1 MGMWIEGDPVRDSH
15 VGLCGMLSGGPATIQ
30 VFASCPF
37 RLYLNGEWIG
47 EGPVRWS
54 KSAPELQEFELPLR
68 TGSNVIGILAHYEGV
83 STRMMEAMPPFV
95 QCRIHR
101 EGQEIAVSWKALRIG
116 GFTPEV
122 KRINPQFGWIDWC
135 DTRGHNLDWLT
146 RGLHETEGSSPKA
159 VSTGVGAPTQTEISF
174 PVARRHSLKP
184 LSHGV
189 LTERFGY
196 DSDEPQ
202 AQFFLRDL
210 QAHHGP
216 PQGVWRRYDLGRI
229 RLGRPELELD
239 LPAGSIVEF
248 AYSEY
253 LVEGRVCP
261 WITLSAGPSCN
272 LDRFIARGGMQFF
285 TTSTPKA
292 GRFLEVHVISQP
304 EKVHFI
310 AENFA
315 ERSYHG
321 DPEGSFH
328 CSDKRLEQIWHIGV
342 ETHRACT
349 EDSVIDN
356 PTRERGEWIGDSL
369 TVGLENASVAYSDL
383 KLIRKGLRQ
392 AADCARSDGLVAG
405 LCPGTVSY
413 LSTYACHW
421 VSAAVRYF
429 ELTGDL
435 SFIRSLHPSALRN
448 IEVFESK
455 LTDNGLEGDLGWA
468 FIDWGYVGN
477 EGPSDMGLNII
488 FLTAAKSMVRW
499 DLAVGADSSHHQQTV
514 ERTEAIVHDYLS
526 SHLDK
531 PEPWK
536 VIGLQ
541 RTVLALKAGL
551 IPADKIPDC
560 LHFIK
565 QHYLSCFP
573 NDTFAPHLADPATA
587 QPRLITP
594 FFSHFALSAL
604 WQHGE
609 GDFVLNQ
616 YRSCWGWALDQG
628 LTTWPEVFDLRW
640 SHCHQWSGCPTW
652 QLIRYVLGI
661 SPRQDLGE
669 NVFDFQPIPT
679 SVIHA
684 TGTLPASG
692 KSQTLSVTYRR
703 SPTQATWEIESK
715 EPFRIRLNGSIHAP
729 TTHFSHEIALSA

>member
-15 VGLCGMLSGGPATIQ
+15 VGFCGLLSGGPATIQ

-54 KSAPELQEFELPLR
+54 KSAPEFQEFDLPLR

-95 QCRIHR
+95 QCRINR

-116 GFTPEV
+116 GFTPEI

-135 DTRGHNLDWLT
+135 DMRGHNLDWLT
-146 RGLHETEGSSPKA
+146 LGLHETEGSSPKA
-159 VSTGVGAPTQTEISF
+159 VSTGVGAPTVTEISF
-174 PVARRHSLKP
+174 LVARRHSLKP

-253 LVEGRVCP
+253 LVDGRVCP

-272 LDRFIARGGMQFF
+272 LDRFVARGGKQFF

-328 CSDKRLEQIWHIGV
+328 CSDKRLEQIWHIGA

-369 TVGLENASVAYSDL
+369 TVGLENASVTYADL
-383 KLIRKGLRQ
+383 KLIKKGLRQ
-392 AADCARSDGLVAG
+392 AAHCARADGLVAG
-405 LCPGTVSY
+405 LCPGTTTY

-421 VSAAVRYF
+421 VCAAIRYF

-435 SFIRSLHPSALRN
+435 DFLMELYPVAVRNLH
-448 IEVFESK
+448 VFSSK
-455 LTDNGLEGDLGWA
+455 LTDTGLIGDLGWA
-468 FIDWGYVGN
+468 FIDWGYVSN
-477 EGPSDMGLNII
+477 EGQSDMGLNIL
-488 FLTAAKSMVRW
+488 FLAAARSMVTW
-499 DLAVGADSSHHQQTV
+499 SQAVGEDSSHSQQTV
-514 ERTEAIVHDYLS
+514 DKVQAIIARYLE
-526 SHLDK
+526 SHLIR
-531 PEPWK
+531 PNPWNT
-536 VIGLQ
+536 IGLQ
-541 RTVLALKAGL
+541 RTVLALRAGL
-551 IPADKIPDC
+551 IVASRVPDAIN
-560 LHFIK
+560 FIK
-565 QHYLSCFP
+565 NHYVSCFP
-573 NDTFAPHLADPATA
+573 NDLFAPHLADPATA

-604 WQHGE
+604 WEHGE
-609 GDFVLNQ
+609 ADFVLDQ
-616 YRSCWGWALDQG
+616 YRTCWGWALDQG

-652 QLIRYVLGI
+652 QLTRYVLGVW
-661 SPRQDLGE
+661 PRQDLGPRT
-669 NVFDFQPIPT
+669 FAFRPIPC
-679 SVIHA
+679 SLSHA
-684 TGTLPASG
+684 TAILPIPNSSQLLTVTYQRSSHQASWDIHSTAAFQIQQAG
-692 KSQTLSVTYRR
+692 VLHPSTQHFQFRQTLT
-703 SPTQATWEIESK
+703 E
-715 EPFRIRLNGSIHAP
+715 
-729 TTHFSHEIALSA
+729 